1 MIRNNFYRLLG
12 IFGLG
17 LMLWGSP
24 VLNAE
29 EKIDLNRASSAQLEK
44 LPGIGKVLSAEIIAD
59 RNANGAFQSVEDL
72 SRINGISS
80 RLIANIYDLVYV
92 PQPGKKASKETAGLK
107 KLKDRFAS
115 EPSIADVQGMA
126 VKYARANPD
135 VIDSWRARAR
145 SSALLPE
152 VRARV
157 DNDTDDGTTTR
168 SQTGEADV
176 ITQSAGDDLGV
187 ELRATWDLNYLVFH
201 PQEMAVA
208 REAVRLTNLRD
219 RVVDEVTRRYYERRR
234 LMVENTLAP
243 VYDDMERMRRD
254 LRQQELTADLDALT
268 GGWFSIE
275 LKKRGITH

>member
-1 MIRNNFYRLLG
+1 MVFIPR
-12 IFGLG
+12 
-17 LMLWGSP
+17 
-24 VLNAE
+24 
-29 EKIDLNRASSAQLEK
+29 K
-44 LPGIGKVLSAEIIAD
+44 
-59 RNANGAFQSVEDL
+59 
-72 SRINGISS
+72 
-80 RLIANIYDLVYV
+80 
-92 PQPGKKASKETAGLK
+92 GKKSSKEAAGLK
-107 KLKDRFAS
+107 KIKERFAA
-115 EPSIADVQGMA
+115 EPSISDVQGIA

-157 DNDTDDGTTTR
+157 DNDRDDGTTTR

-176 ITQSAGDDLGV
+176 ITQSQGDDMGL
-187 ELRATWDLNYLVFH
+187 EFRATWDLNYLVFH

-219 RVVDEVTRRYYERRR
+219 RVVDDVTRRFYERRR
-234 LMVENTLAP
+234 LMVENALSP

-268 GGWFSIE
+268 GGWFSVE
-275 LKKRGITH
+275 LKKRGLAD

>member
-1 MIRNNFYRLLG
+1 MNHLKLNRIFWIFALQLVLLG
-12 IFGLG
+12 SFQ
-17 LMLWGSP
+17 
-24 VLNAE
+24 AQAQ
-29 EKIDLNRASSAQLEK
+29 EKIDLNRASTAQLEK
-44 LPGIGKVLSAEIIAD
+44 LPGIGKVLAAEIVAD
-59 RNANGAFQSVEDL
+59 RKSNGPFQSVEDL

-80 RLIANIYDLVYV
+80 RLIANIYDLVFI
-92 PQPGKKASKETAGLK
+92 PQKGKKANKEAAGLK
-107 KLKDRFAS
+107 KLKERFS
-115 EPSIADVQGMA
+115 KEPTITDVQNIA

-157 DNDTDDGTTTR
+157 DNDRDDGTTTR
-168 SQTGEADV
+168 TQTGEADV
-176 ITQSAGDDLGV
+176 ITQSQGDDMGLEV
-187 ELRATWDLNYLVFH
+187 RATWDLNYLVFH

-219 RVVDEVTRRYYERRR
+219 RVVDDVTRRFYERRR
-234 LMVENTLAP
+234 LMVENALSP
-243 VYDDMERMRRD
+243 IYDDMERMRRD

-275 LKKRGITH
+275 LKKRGLAH

>member
-1 MIRNNFYRLLG
+1 MNHLKINRIFWIFALQLVLLG
-12 IFGLG
+12 TFQ
-17 LMLWGSP
+17 
-24 VLNAE
+24 AQAQ
-29 EKIDLNRASSAQLEK
+29 EKIDLNRASTAQLEK
-44 LPGIGKVLSAEIIAD
+44 LPGIGKVLAAEIVAD
-59 RNANGAFQSVEDL
+59 RKSNGPFQSVEDL

-80 RLIANIYDLVYV
+80 RLIANIYDLVFI
-92 PQPGKKASKETAGLK
+92 PQKGKKANKEAAGLK
-107 KLKDRFAS
+107 KLKERFS
-115 EPSIADVQGMA
+115 KEPSINDVQNIA
-126 VKYARANPD
+126 VQYARANPD

-157 DNDTDDGTTTR
+157 DNDRDDGTTTR
-168 SQTGEADV
+168 TQTGEADV
-176 ITQSAGDDLGV
+176 ITQSQGDDMGLEV
-187 ELRATWDLNYLVFH
+187 RATWDLNYLVFH

-219 RVVDEVTRRYYERRR
+219 RVVDDVTRRFYERRR
-234 LMVENTLAP
+234 LMVENALSP

-275 LKKRGITH
+275 LKKRGLAH

>member
-12 IFGLG
+12 VFGLG

-24 VLNAE
+24 VLKAQ

-44 LPGIGKVLSAEIIAD
+44 LPGIGKVLAAEIIAD
-59 RNANGAFQSVEDL
+59 RNTNGAFQSVEDL

-80 RLIANIYDLVYV
+80 RLIANIYDLVYI
-92 PQPGKKASKETAGLK
+92 PQPGKKKNKEAAGLK
-107 KLKDRFAS
+107 KLKERFAS
-115 EPSIADVQGMA
+115 EPSISDVQGVA
-126 VKYARANPD
+126 VRYARANPD

-176 ITQSAGDDLGV
+176 ITQSEGDDVGV

-234 LMVENTLAP
+234 LMVENALAP

-275 LKKRGITH
+275 LKKRGMTH